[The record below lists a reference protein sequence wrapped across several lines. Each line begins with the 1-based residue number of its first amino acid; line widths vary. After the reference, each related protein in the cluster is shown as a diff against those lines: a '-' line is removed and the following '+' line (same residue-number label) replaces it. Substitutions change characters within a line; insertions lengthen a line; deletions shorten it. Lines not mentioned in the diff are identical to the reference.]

1 MRGFRDR
8 DYLRTEEGYFF
19 CVLGP
24 VHPEDRVIAYLKYVP
39 DPSGKWGRGSN
50 RFRRALPHYTVD
62 GLLETFRFLESRP
75 EYLFDSQAWGVRMS
89 AVPLHKI
96 SEHLKPEEKVS
107 QLMRM
112 EGLDP
117 LQSKTV
123 RLVEALSELSG
134 VPPSYFGVTGS
145 VLLDIHRDFSDI
157 DLLVYGKR
165 NSESVRKALLQSYE
179 ERDSPVRRLHGEKA
193 REWCLQKTELYPL
206 TYEEAERILER
217 RWNRGLFHGTLFS
230 IHPVKLE
237 GEVKEKYGDRV
248 FRPEGTV
255 KIEATVSDASEACFM
270 PATYRVEDVRV
281 VEGPRVR
288 DIFEVVSYEGLYGDL
303 AKDGERILAYGKL
316 EGVTDRVSGL
326 RYHRLLIGSQEARGR
341 DYIKLL
347 S

>member
-75 EYLFDSQAWGVRMS
+75 EYLF
-89 AVPLHKI
+89 
-96 SEHLKPEEKVS
+96 
-107 QLMRM
+107 
-112 EGLDP
+112 
-117 LQSKTV
+117 
-123 RLVEALSELSG
+123 ELSG